1 MHSNRLSPAARHQKK
16 TAAQA
21 AVLNASV
28 EFACLNRDPG
38 AARGDLLHGRL
49 RGPGAADAR
58 H

>member
-1 MHSNRLSPAARHQKK
+1 MHSNRLSPAAHRQTK

-21 AVLNASV
+21 AVAKASA
-28 EFACLNRDPG
+28 EPACLNRDRG
-38 AARGDLLHGRL
+38 AARGDRYRGRL